1 MKRYELSIGKNYV
14 SSWGISEAIRELV
27 QNCIDSEI
35 NGNKFYYDLQGDTLT
50 LGNKNTSLDV
60 STLVMGNTS
69 KSNSDKYI
77 GKYGEGFKLA
87 LLVLT
92 RLGNSVIINNGN
104 KEWIPS
110 IEYSNEFQTDV
121 LCINESDC
129 INIGNN
135 LEYSIDGIDKD
146 CLESINEIILI
157 FNKYN
162 FINTNYGQI
171 LTDKQYRG
179 KMYVNGLYVMTDSD
193 FDYGYNF
200 EAQYVKLDRDRKY
213 ISWSDL
219 REMAAKS
226 ILSADVSVL
235 MDIVDSRG
243 VDKDK
248 IENYIDTID
257 ESYRKEYKKQYYEKY
272 DLNPEVRLITEGQA
286 KKDGIQESEK
296 FHITR
301 ALNIKLMDEPKYVD
315 ELNEFNDT
323 KQSYDYY
330 EQSDY
335 KELLEWFVGVINK
348 LNFNEINDFFNKI
361 ESLEPSYF
369 DRIKE
374 KVFEELN
381 ISQYS

>member
-27 QNCIDSEI
+27 QNCIDSET
-35 NGNKFYYDLQGDTLT
+35 NGNEFYYDLQGDTLT

-104 KEWIPS
+104 KEWVPS
-110 IEYSNEFQTDV
+110 IEYSNEFQTEV

-257 ESYRKEYKKQYYEKY
+257 ESYRKEYKRQYYEKY

-335 KELLEWFVGVINK
+335 KELLEWFVTVINK
-348 LNFNEINDFFNKI
+348 LNFNEINDFLNRI